1 MGQDNSKQPPCGF
14 PGKSDVVVL
23 REGFME
29 KRGNI
34 RKTKYKKR
42 WFILQNNK
50 TMAYFENPGD
60 SKPKGQCNF
69 AAVSKMEM
77 TEPLTFEVTTAER
90 VWSFRCETAK
100 ECEEWFGAIRQVV
113 RYQSPREIADIV
125 SNEIIP
131 DLVAEDKKK
140 YQVLSEKKHLIRSLL
155 LKNDCDSFAVNLM
168 DKRGFG
174 DAIWKCSGEFALRYP
189 AYSLFEALKKRVLEE
204 STATK
209 WKWIA
214 QAVAHELTPK
224 LSDSVKA
231 VSSELGEVN
240 RYIRRT
246 KTYISGDKLVSAI
259 NNRKERKLTFFESRY
274 LRALIERVWTGNEWA
289 MSLKDKC
296 YVFNLHNFA
305 IHCVR
310 TSVILND

>member
-14 PGKSDVVVL
+14 PGKSDAEVL
-23 REGFME
+23 RKGFMA

-42 WFILQNNK
+42 WFILWSNK
-50 TMAYFENPGD
+50 TMTYFENAAD

-77 TEPLTFEVTTAER
+77 TESMTFEVTTAER

-100 ECEEWFGAIRQVV
+100 ECEEWFGAIRQLV
-113 RYQSPREIADIV
+113 RYWSPREIADIV

-131 DLVAEDKKK
+131 DLVVEDKEK
-140 YQVLSEKKHLIRSLL
+140 YQLQVLSEKKHLIRSVL

-168 DKRGFG
+168 DEWRFR
-174 DAIWKCSGEFALRYP
+174 DAIWRCLGDREVMDT
-189 AYSLFEALKKRVLEE
+189 AYKLFNTLKKRVLRE
-204 STATK
+204 STASK

-240 RYIRRT
+240 RYNI
-246 KTYISGDKLVSAI
+246 GDKLVSAI
-259 NNRKERKLTFFESRY
+259 NGRKERKLTFFESRY
-274 LRALIERVWTGNEWA
+274 LRALIQRVYTGNEWA
-289 MSLKDKC
+289 MSLKEKC

-305 IHCVR
+305 TI
-310 TSVILND
+310 